1 MNWIFFLFL
10 VTNGITSQSKVKV
23 KHLKPNQV
31 HKMVACKKSLAI
43 FPKTTKKKDNSSLK
57 TVNTKFNLDKDCFNE
72 ELLDN
77 IDELNEDQI
86 KLLKDSELLQ
96 TISITEIDIENKF
109 VSDHIKEQE
118 AVDIHNSIKPS
129 NGDKL

>member
-1 MNWIFFLFL
+1 
-10 VTNGITSQSKVKV
+10 
-23 KHLKPNQV
+23 
-31 HKMVACKKSLAI
+31 MVACKKPLAM
-43 FPKTTKKKDNSSLK
+43 FPKTTKKRNNSFIG
-57 TVNTKFNLDKDCFNE
+57 TKFNLDKDCLKE

-96 TISITEIDIENKF
+96 TISMTEIDIENKF

-118 AVDIHNSIKPS
+118 VVDIYNSIKP
-129 NGDKL
+129 NDKDKL